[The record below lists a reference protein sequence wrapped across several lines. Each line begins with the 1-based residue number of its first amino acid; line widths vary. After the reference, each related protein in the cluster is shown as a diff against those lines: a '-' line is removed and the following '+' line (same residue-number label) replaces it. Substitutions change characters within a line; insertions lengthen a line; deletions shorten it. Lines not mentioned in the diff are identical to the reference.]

1 MIIIV
6 IPFIIIPTT
15 KYSWSLNVDRWMYQP
30 ATTGDQPRTTNKQPM
45 IDRAKSPL
53 IKDAIEF
60 NLKLKPYDKFV
71 LDNGVEVYAINAG
84 AQEVLQ
90 IEMVFFAGNS
100 YETKNGVAAAANYML
115 RNGTSTKTAFQINEH
130 FEYYGAYC
138 NRTCSNETAAVSL
151 HTLSKHLNK
160 LLPLMRE
167 MITDS
172 VFPEEELIVFK
183 QNSKQKL
190 SVNLQKC
197 DFVANRLIDAYL
209 FGEQHP
215 YGKYLVA
222 GDYDALTTE
231 QMKVHFQQYYLTGN
245 VVIFVAGNLPP
256 DLFQQL
262 NEQFGDL
269 PLITNTK
276 QPITNIASPALQKKH
291 FVSNDPNGVQG
302 AIRIARP
309 FPSRQHPD
317 FMNVMV
323 LNTVLGGFFGSRL
336 MSNIREDKGYTY
348 GIHSYIQN
356 HLQDSA
362 WMISTEAGKDVTT
375 ATVEEIYKEMKLL
388 SEILIDEEELL
399 LVRNYMIGSILG
411 DLDGPFQIIGRWK
424 NIILNNLDE
433 QYFSDSIKTIKTI
446 SAAELKELSI
456 KYLQPDD
463 FHEVVVI

>member
-1 MIIIV
+1 
-6 IPFIIIPTT
+6 
-15 KYSWSLNVDRWMYQP
+15 
-30 ATTGDQPRTTNKQPM
+30 M
-45 IDRAKSPL
+45 IDRAKTPL

-60 NLKLKPYDKFV
+60 NLQLKPYEKFV

-84 AQEVLQ
+84 AQDVLQ
-90 IEMVFFAGNS
+90 IELVFFAGNS
-100 YETKNGVAAAANYML
+100 YETQNGVAAAANYML

-138 NRTCSNETAAVSL
+138 NRTCYNETAIVSL
-151 HTLSKHLNK
+151 HTLSKHLNE
-160 LLPLMRE
+160 LLPVMRE

-172 VFPEEELIVFK
+172 VFPENELEIFK

-215 YGKYLVA
+215 YGKYLVDS
-222 GDYDALTTE
+222 DYDALTTDK
-231 QMKVHFQQYYLTGN
+231 MKAHFEQYYKNGKA
-245 VVIFVAGNLPP
+245 VIFVAGNLPAG
-256 DLFQQL
+256 LFAQL
-262 NEQFGDL
+262 NKQFGDL
-269 PLITNTK
+269 PITTNTT
-276 QPITNIASPALQKKH
+276 QLPTNIILPASQKKQRI
-291 FVSNDPNGVQG
+291 SNDPNGVQG

-309 FPSRQHPD
+309 FPNRHHPD

-348 GIHSYIQN
+348 GIHSYVQN
-356 HLQDSA
+356 HIQDSA
-362 WMISTEAGKDVTT
+362 WMISTEAGKDVSE

-388 SEILIDEEELL
+388 RETLIDEEELL

-433 QYFSDSIKTIKTI
+433 QYFYDSIKTIKTI
-446 SAAELKELSI
+446 SAGELKELSE
-456 KYLQPDD
+456 KYLQPEE
-463 FHEVVVI
+463 FYELVVV